1 MAHIDDIALRIGP
14 ISPAGS
20 GPLYQQIVAG
30 FKREIGDNRL
40 PEGAPLP
47 SFRLMAKQL
56 LVSVITVKRAY
67 EELER
72 EGIVYRCQGLG
83 TFVAANGRNRS
94 RASKQ
99 KRAKALI
106 QSAIKEANE
115 SGLSPIETKKLIDQT
130 VTETLRRNPQ
140 L

>member
-1 MAHIDDIALRIGP
+1 MTQTDDVALRIGP

-67 EELER
+67 EEQER

-83 TFVAANGRNRS
+83 TFVAADGRNRS

-106 QSAIKEANE
+106 QSAIREGNE
-115 SGLSPIETKKLIDQT
+115 SGLHPKEIKKWIDQT

-140 L
+140 S

>member
-1 MAHIDDIALRIGP
+1 MVRTDNIALKIGP
-14 ISPAGS
+14 ISPADS
-20 GPLYQQIVAG
+20 VPLYQQIVAG

-40 PEGAPLP
+40 SEGAPLP

-72 EGIVYRCQGLG
+72 EGIVCRCQGLG
-83 TFVAANGRNRS
+83 TFVAANGRKRS

-106 QSAIKEANE
+106 QSAIREANE
-115 SGLSPIETKKLIDQT
+115 SGLSPEETKKWIDRT
-130 VTETLRRNPQ
+130 VTETLRCNPQ
-140 L
+140 S

>member
-1 MAHIDDIALRIGP
+1 MAQNDNVAVKIGP

-20 GPLYQQIVAG
+20 GPLYQQIIAG

-40 PEGAPLP
+40 SEGAPLP

-67 EELER
+67 EELEQ

-83 TFVAANGRNRS
+83 TFVAADGRNRI

-99 KRAKALI
+99 KRAKSFI
-106 QSAIKEANE
+106 QSGIREANE
-115 SGLSPIETKKLIDQT
+115 SGLSLEETKKWIDQT
-130 VTETLRRNPQ
+130 VTETFHRNPQ

>member
-1 MAHIDDIALRIGP
+1 MVRTDNIALKIGP
-14 ISPAGS
+14 ISPADS
-20 GPLYQQIVAG
+20 VPLYQQIVAG

-40 PEGAPLP
+40 SEGTPLP

-83 TFVAANGRNRS
+83 TFVAANGRKRS
-94 RASKQ
+94 RVSMQ

-106 QSAIKEANE
+106 QSAIREANE
-115 SGLSPIETKKLIDQT
+115 SGLSPEETKKWIDQT
-130 VTETLRRNPQ
+130 VTETLRCNPQ
-140 L
+140 S

>member
-1 MAHIDDIALRIGP
+1 MAQTDDFALRIRP

-30 FKREIGDNRL
+30 FKREIGDNCL

-83 TFVAANGRNRS
+83 TFVAADGRNRS

-106 QSAIKEANE
+106 QSAIKEADE
-115 SGLSPIETKKLIDQT
+115 SRLTPEETKKWIDQT
-130 VTETLRRNPQ
+130 VIETLRRNPQ
-140 L
+140 S

>member
-1 MAHIDDIALRIGP
+1 MAQTDDVALSIGP

-83 TFVAANGRNRS
+83 TFVAADGRNRS

-106 QSAIKEANE
+106 QSAIREANE
-115 SGLSPIETKKLIDQT
+115 SGLSPKETKKWIDQT
-130 VTETLRRNPQ
+130 VTETLRRNLQ